1 MHLDITSK
9 SRTVQA
15 VNPQSTSSAVTS
27 AAIEARHFRGALAI
41 IHCGTLGG
49 NLAFELLES
58 DTAAGTFVRVPD
70 SDTVIA
76 AADAGKRH
84 LFAFDLSPR
93 KPYVRLQLTP
103 TGASL
108 VGASFVMTAAG
119 DTRHVLDA
127 DDQPVYTILK

>member
-1 MHLDITSK
+1 MHLDITST

-15 VNPQSTSSAVTS
+15 VNPQSASSAVTS
-27 AAIEARHFRGALAI
+27 AAIEARYFRGGLAI
-41 IHCGTLGG
+41 VNCGALGG

-58 DTAAGTFVRVPD
+58 DTADGTFVRVPD

-76 AADAGKRH
+76 SGDANKRH

-93 KPYVRLQLTP
+93 KPYVKLQLTP

-108 VGASFVMTAAG
+108 IGASFVMTSAG